1 MKPRIGGGLTHA
13 AAHYDSIRGRISSEW
28 KVQTGRVTL
37 AVTIPPNVSAT
48 LYIPTAAP
56 AGVTESGKPAAQAM
70 GVKVLDA
77 DPQTAVFELQSGS
90 YIFSAVE
97 PQSN

>member
-1 MKPRIGGGLTHA
+1 
-13 AAHYDSIRGRISSEW
+13 
-28 KVQTGRVTL
+28 
-37 AVTIPPNVSAT
+37 
-48 LYIPTAAP
+48 
-56 AGVTESGKPAAQAM
+56 VTESGKPAAQAM